1 MATIT
6 VPVTARSPRSGTI
19 RRWLPLG
26 VTLLVI
32 GVVGIALG
40 KTPPTWLDAH
50 VRPWAD
56 GVYKWAV
63 KNRQS
68 APIFRWFF
76 TPIADALRSCYD
88 ATVWLLRAIRWPGV
102 LAVFALIGW
111 RLGGPRTAAVGVLTM
126 AACGLLGAW
135 DDTMITLALMIVSVV
150 LSLAV
155 GVPLGIACA
164 LNDRVEGAVRAVL
177 DTTQVLPAF
186 VYMLPLTI
194 LFGIS
199 FPPAI
204 VATMIFAI
212 APAVRLTNH
221 GVRSVPAVATEVGTS
236 FGSTR
241 RQLLTKVQ
249 LPMARR
255 AILLGLNQVIM
266 MAFGVV
272 VLAALLGTGG
282 LGQNVKSALDR
293 VNVGKAFMPG
303 LALVFCAIALDRVA
317 SGERA
322 RGRPSRFAAVL
333 GRPWWQQLG
342 AGAAV
347 VAAAAVA
354 AAAAGIGREFPS
366 WSRVDLTGT
375 VNRAATWSNTH
386 LRSGIPVVG
395 GTNAFSNV
403 LVRDILNPVRDVFLH
418 APWWLVIALVVLVA
432 WLSGG
437 RRLALACGLCMTG
450 IAALR
455 VWSLAM
461 ETLSQVLVIVLL
473 SVALAVPIGIWAGR
487 SDRVERALR
496 PVLDIAQVMPAFVY
510 LVPVIF
516 LFNVGRVPGIVA
528 SVIYAV
534 PPGIRLTSLGMRQ
547 VPVGPREAALS
558 FGATPRQ
565 ELFKVQLPLAAKS
578 VMLGINQTIIMVLSM
593 VVIAA
598 LVGAGALGLE
608 TVYGLTK
615 SEIGR
620 GVAGGLAIVLLAV
633 VLDRIT
639 QAWGGAG
646 RQAQPSGIKR
656 GENT

>member
-1 MATIT
+1 MGA
-6 VPVTARSPRSGTI
+6 
-19 RRWLPLG
+19 
-26 VTLLVI
+26 
-32 GVVGIALG
+32 
-40 KTPPTWLDAH
+40 
-50 VRPWAD
+50 
-56 GVYKWAV
+56 
-63 KNRQS
+63 
-68 APIFRWFF
+68 
-76 TPIADALRSCYD
+76 C
-88 ATVWLLRAIRWPGV
+88 GV
-102 LAVFALIGW
+102 L
-111 RLGGPRTAAVGVLTM
+111 
-126 AACGLLGAW
+126 GLW

-164 LNDRVEGAVRAVL
+164 LNNRVEAVVRAVL

-194 LFGIS
+194 LVGIT

-221 GVRSVPAVATEVGTS
+221 GLRTVPEVATEVGTS
-236 FGSTR
+236 FGATR
-241 RQLLTKVQ
+241 LQLLAKVQ

-255 AILLGLNQVIM
+255 SILLGLNQVIM

-272 VLAALLGTGG
+272 VLAARLGTGG
-282 LGQNVKSALDR
+282 LGQDVLAGLQR
-293 VNVGKAFMPG
+293 VNVGAAFVPG
-303 LALVFCAIALDRVA
+303 LALVFSAIALDRVA

-322 RGRPSRFAAVL
+322 RGHRSRLAGVLNRPR
-333 GRPWWQQLG
+333 WQQ
-342 AGAAV
+342 
-347 VAAAAVA
+347 
-354 AAAAGIGREFPS
+354 AAAGAGLVALMSVIANVGGIGSELPS
-366 WSRVDLTGT
+366 WLRVGLRGT
-375 VNRAATWSNTH
+375 VNRAASWSNTH

-395 GTNAFSNV
+395 GTKAFSNV
-403 LVRDILNPVRDVFLH
+403 LVRDVLNPVRDVFTN
-418 APWWLVIALVVLVA
+418 APWWLVIAAVVLVA

-437 RRLALACGLCMTG
+437 RRLAFGCGACMAG

-455 VWSLAM
+455 VWQLAM
-461 ETLSQVLVIVLL
+461 ETLSQVLVIVALA
-473 SVALAVPIGIWAGR
+473 VALAVPIGIWAGR

-496 PVLDIAQVMPAFVY
+496 PILDVAQVMPAFVY

-516 LFNVGRVPGIVA
+516 LFNIGRVPGVVA
-528 SVIYAV
+528 SVIYAI
-534 PPGIRLTSLGMRQ
+534 PPGIRLTSLGLRQ

-565 ELFKVQLPLAAKS
+565 ELIKVQLPLALKA

-593 VVIAA
+593 VIIAA

-608 TVYGLTK
+608 AVYGLTK

-620 GVAGGLAIVLLAV
+620 GVAGGLAIVLLAI

-639 QAWGGAG
+639 QAWGGV
-646 RQAQPSGIKR
+646 RRHHQ
-656 GENT
+656 